1 MNNFLKQK
9 YAMSDQGAKNP
20 KKSIFSHTIL
30 NLTKMFPPI
39 VGFMF
44 LFQYPGGLRVF
55 HTGRTDPCELYC
67 HHRRDV
73 IGDVYR
79 GKVGPCAP

>member
-1 MNNFLKQK
+1 
-9 YAMSDQGAKNP
+9 MSDQGAKNL

-44 LFQYPGGLRVF
+44 LF
-55 HTGRTDPCELYC
+55 
-67 HHRRDV
+67 
-73 IGDVYR
+73 
-79 GKVGPCAP
+79 